1 MAVLFFTIRTSK
13 RSVSV
18 GSSRTIATR
27 VITAPCPMSPHHT
40 TSQRVFISR
49 RDDARMRT
57 VALRTFASI
66 QRLRF
71 AMRSVAWAIVRRV
84 LSALTYTHTNAR
96 TLRTRA
102 SAFEATS
109 VNTGTFTARLGCG
122 SLPVALR
129 QKNDLEQHLQ
139 KLILPMPIG
148 KTGIRNPWQ
157 ALHMR
162 LICSHNRST
171 TSPSMLKIRYH
182 VSPDTRH

>member
-1 MAVLFFTIRTSK
+1 MAVLFSTIRTSK

-18 GSSRTIATR
+18 GSSRTTATR
-27 VITAPCPMSPHHT
+27 VITAPCPTSPHHT
-40 TSQRVFISR
+40 TCQRVFISR
-49 RDDARMRT
+49 RGDARMRT
-57 VALRTFASI
+57 VALRTFVSI
-66 QRLRF
+66 QQLRF
-71 AMRSVAWAIVRRV
+71 VMRSVAWAIVRKV

-102 SAFEATS
+102 SAFEVTS
-109 VNTGTFTARLGCG
+109 ANTGMFTAHLGCG

-129 QKNDLEQHLQ
+129 QRNDLGQHLQ
-139 KLILPMPIG
+139 KLTLPMPIC
-148 KTGIRNPWQ
+148 KTGVRSPWQ

-171 TSPSMLKIRYH
+171 TSPSTLRIRYH